1 MMYNIQQ
8 EYGEIEGHSILGVG
22 FLDKAYILQLFG
34 LDMGIGCGI
43 LTIASIMMGSRWTYY

>member
-43 LTIASIMMGSRWTYY
+43 LTIASIMMGSR